1 MSQIPKEKVFHS
13 LKCDGTG
20 SRGEDN
26 CYDIAYLTDDTRR
39 AAAAASQCQQDT
51 ILQLRLHTHSY
62 CPAMQLS
69 ARKHGRS
76 VRETNIKLGSAG

>member
-39 AAAAASQCQQDT
+39 AAVAASQRQQDT
-51 ILQLRLHTHSY
+51 ILQLRLHNY

-69 ARKHGRS
+69 ARNHGRS